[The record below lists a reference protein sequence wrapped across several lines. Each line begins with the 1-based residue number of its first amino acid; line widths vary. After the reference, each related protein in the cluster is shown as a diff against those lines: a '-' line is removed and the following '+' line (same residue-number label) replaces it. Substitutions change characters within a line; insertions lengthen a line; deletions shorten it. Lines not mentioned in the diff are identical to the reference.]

1 MKKLIL
7 NFLFSA
13 CFVLFAF
20 AQDTT
25 KVKKDDI
32 QNENQI
38 EEVKIVKQ
46 KKAIEQKPDRTIFNI
61 SDQPNLNAGT
71 LMETIKQLPGLISS
85 DVAGM
90 LYQGKQLEVFLDGRP
105 LNISS
110 AELNSFLEGMPANSV
125 ERIEVITQPGAEF
138 PATSGGA
145 ILNIITK
152 KTEENIRP

>member
-7 NFLFSA
+7 NFLFTTF
-13 CFVLFAF
+13 FVLFAF

-25 KVKKDDI
+25 KVKKEVV
-32 QNENQI
+32 QKENII
-38 EEVKIVKQ
+38 EEVKIIKQ

-61 SDQPNLNAGT
+61 SDQPNLNSGT

-110 AELNSFLEGMPANSV
+110 AELNSFLEVMPANSV

-145 ILNIITK
+145 ILNIITNRNAK
-152 KTEENIRP
+152 NY

>member
-7 NFLFSA
+7 NFLFST

-32 QNENQI
+32 QKENQI
-38 EEVKIVKQ
+38 EEVKIIKQ

-71 LMETIKQLPGLISS
+71 LMETMWQ
-85 DVAGM
+85 
-90 LYQGKQLEVFLDGRP
+90 E
-105 LNISS
+105 
-110 AELNSFLEGMPANSV
+110 
-125 ERIEVITQPGAEF
+125 
-138 PATSGGA
+138 
-145 ILNIITK
+145 
-152 KTEENIRP
+152 